1 MTASVLDSPAEDMP
15 VYATYRMNVSE
26 LDDRFLET
34 LRTMFRGLEIE
45 ISVSEAAEIPE
56 DETAYLLK
64 SPANRE
70 HLLKAL
76 DDLTHGRNLV
86 SVDLDELQ

>member
-1 MTASVLDSPAEDMP
+1 M
-15 VYATYRMNVSE
+15 YANYRMNVSE

-34 LRTMFRGLEIE
+34 LRTMFRGREIE
-45 ISVSEAAEIPE
+45 ISVSEAGEITE
-56 DETAYLLK
+56 DETTYLLK

-76 DDLTHGRNLV
+76 DDAAHGRNLV
-86 SVDLDELQ
+86 PVDLDER

>member
-1 MTASVLDSPAEDMP
+1 M
-15 VYATYRMNVSE
+15 YANYRMNVSE

-34 LRTMFRGLEIE
+34 LRTMFRGREIE
-45 ISVSEAAEIPE
+45 ISVSEAGEGTE

-64 SPANRE
+64 SRANRE

-76 DDLTHGRNLV
+76 DDMANGRNLV
-86 SVDLDELQ
+86 PVDLDGLR

>member
-1 MTASVLDSPAEDMP
+1 M
-15 VYATYRMNVSE
+15 YANYRMNVSE

-34 LRTMFRGLEIE
+34 LRAMFRGKEIE
-45 ISVSEAAEIPE
+45 ISVSEAVEIEE
-56 DETAYLLK
+56 DETAYLLR

-76 DDLTHGRNLV
+76 DDLAQGRNLV
-86 SVDLDELQ
+86 AVGVDELR